1 MEETP
6 EQIAGRPE
14 EQKAWQQ
21 IIGEKIIC
29 SECNN
34 RDLECFNFIFS
45 LTKRGPKSFVHVR
58 CTLCNHEGD
67 YNPTNEEVYQ
77 YEFIVKANIDKQILE
92 LHGDNPPITNVEVES
107 EYRKGRIETNYALEA

>member
-1 MEETP
+1 MNETP
-6 EQIAGRPE
+6 EQIA
-14 EQKAWQQ
+14 EQKAWTK
-21 IIGEKIIC
+21 IIGKKIIC

-34 RDLECFNFIFS
+34 RMPECFGFT

-58 CTLCNHEGD
+58 CTACSHEGD
-67 YNPTNEEVYQ
+67 YNPTDEEVYQ

-92 LHGDNPPITNVEVES
+92 MYGDNPPITNVEVES